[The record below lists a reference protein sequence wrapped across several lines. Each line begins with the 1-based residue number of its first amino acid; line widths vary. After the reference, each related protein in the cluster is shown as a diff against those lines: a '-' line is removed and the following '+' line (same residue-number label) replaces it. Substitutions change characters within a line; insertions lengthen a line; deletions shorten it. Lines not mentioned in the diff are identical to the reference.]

1 MNCDYNIIP
10 LTSIPDVTAWNLN
23 VKVLTLTIANED
35 RVSNF
40 VWNSDNIEIR
50 LGNGNCESI
59 NVSLPTITC
68 TM

>member
-1 MNCDYNIIP
+1 MSCGYEIIP
-10 LTSIPDVTAWNLN
+10 VANIPDVTAWSLST
-23 VKVLTLTIANED
+23 LTLSLTIAND
-35 RVSNF
+35 DKATDF

-50 LGNGNCESI
+50 LGNGKCESI